1 MTHLT
6 QRPSRALFP
15 AGSALRAAATRDV
28 LWGRPV
34 FRAPQLNPR
43 VPLEPL
49 PFMAAR
55 VSQRARAAQ
64 PAPLFSAPAPAN

>member
-6 QRPSRALFP
+6 QRPSRAAFS

-34 FRAPQLNPR
+34 FRAPQFNPR

-55 VSQRARAAQ
+55 VSRGARAA
-64 PAPLFSAPAPAN
+64 PSSPLFSAPAPAS